1 MKRVYHGGIETIEQP
16 LVHIGRDNL
25 DFGKG
30 FYVTDVFKQ
39 AKTWATTKS
48 RYYMDAVGVINH
60 YLFDFDKAIAEFRY
74 KKFEHYDAEWLH
86 FIVDSRSGKS
96 VWKDFDLIE
105 GGVANDSVIDTVEN
119 FIAGLIEEEKALG
132 LLSQHRPN
140 NQFCILNQKI
150 IDTCLKFEKAVKME
164 GK

>member
-1 MKRVYHGGIETIEQP
+1 MKRVYHGSIETIEQP

-30 FYVTDVFKQ
+30 FYVTDVLSQ

-48 RYYMDAVGVINH
+48 RYYLDMVGVINH
-60 YLFDFDKAIAEFRY
+60 YLFDYEKATEGFRY
-74 KKFEHYDAEWLH
+74 KKFEQYDAEWLH
-86 FIVDSRSGKS
+86 FIVDCRSGKT

-119 FIAGLIEEEKALG
+119 FIAGLIEEGKALG
-132 LLSQHRPN
+132 LLARHRPN
-140 NQFCILNQKI
+140 NQICILNQKI
-150 IDTCLKFEKAVKME
+150 IDTCLKFEKAVKMKGE
-164 GK
+164 

>member
-1 MKRVYHGGIETIEQP
+1 MKSVYHGSIEIIEQP

-30 FYVTDVFKQ
+30 FYVTDVLKQ

-60 YLFDFDKAIAEFRY
+60 YLFDFEKATAEFRY

-119 FIAGLIEEEKALG
+119 FIAGLIDEKSALG
-132 LLSQHRPN
+132 LLAQHRPN
-140 NQFCILNQKI
+140 TQFCILNQKI
-150 IDTCLKFEKAVKME
+150 IDNCLKFEKAVLMK

>member
-1 MKRVYHGGIETIEQP
+1 MKSVYHGSIEIIEQP

-30 FYVTDVFKQ
+30 FYVTDVLKQ

-60 YLFDFDKAIAEFRY
+60 YLFDFEKATAEFRY

-119 FIAGLIEEEKALG
+119 FIASLIDEKNALG
-132 LLSQHRPN
+132 LLAQHRPN
-140 NQFCILNQKI
+140 NQICILNQKI
-150 IDTCLKFEKAVKME
+150 IDTCLRFEKAEKMK

>member
-1 MKRVYHGGIETIEQP
+1 
-16 LVHIGRDNL
+16 
-25 DFGKG
+25 
-30 FYVTDVFKQ
+30 
-39 AKTWATTKS
+39 
-48 RYYMDAVGVINH
+48 MDAVGVINH

-119 FIAGLIEEEKALG
+119 FISGLMNEEKALG
-132 LLSQHRPN
+132 LLAQHRRN

-150 IDTCLKFEKAVKME
+150 IDTCLKFEKAVKMK